1 MNKLLLF
8 ITTIS
13 LFGCSINPFSRN
25 DQNYIYKSPYHYG
38 VINKSLLMSHD
49 GYSWFSKQYDQYQPI
64 EGKLRKLNFSDINI
78 RIFMGT
84 WCHDSKREVPR
95 LIKILDN
102 LKFDHSKLVIV
113 GLNKD
118 KKGYFKDYTKFNILN
133 TPTIIFYRNDQEIGR
148 IIERPKDSLESDI
161 LLIIGDK

>member
-38 VINKSLLMSHD
+38 VINKNLLMSHD
-49 GYSWFSKQYDQYQPI
+49 GYSWFTKQYNQYQPT
-64 EGKLRKLNFSDINI
+64 KNNLNLSDIEI

-102 LKFDHSKLVIV
+102 LKYDYSKLVIV
-113 GLNKD
+113 GLTKD

-133 TPTIIFYRNDQEIGR
+133 TPTLIFYRNDQEIGR
-148 IIERPKDSLESDI
+148 IIEKPKDSLESDMI
-161 LLIIGDK
+161 SIIEGK

>member
-25 DQNYIYKSPYHYG
+25 NQDYIYKNPYHYG
-38 VINKSLLMSHD
+38 VLNKELLLSHD

-64 EGKLRKLNFSDINI
+64 EDKLRKLNFSNINI

-95 LIKILDN
+95 LIKILDK
-102 LKFDHSKLVIV
+102 LKYNHSKLVIV
-113 GLNKD
+113 GLTKD
-118 KKGYFKDYTKFNILN
+118 KKGYFKNYTKYNILN
-133 TPTIIFYRNDQEIGR
+133 TPTIIFYRNNQEIGR
-148 IIERPKDSLESDI
+148 IIEKPKDSLESDI
-161 LLIIGDK
+161 FSIIENK

>member
-1 MNKLLLF
+1 MNKLLFF

-13 LFGCSINPFSRN
+13 LFGCSINPFSKN
-25 DQNYIYKSPYHYG
+25 GQDYIYKEQYHYG
-38 VINKSLLMSHD
+38 VLNKNILMNHD

-64 EGKLRKLNFSDINI
+64 EDKLIKLNFSDIDI

-102 LKFDHSKLVIV
+102 LKYDYSKLIII
-113 GLNKD
+113 GLTKD
-118 KKGYFKDYTKFNILN
+118 KKGYFKDYSKFNILN

-148 IIERPKDSLESDI
+148 IIERPKDSLEYDI
-161 LLIIGDK
+161 FLIIGDK

>member
-1 MNKLLLF
+1 MNKFLLF
-8 ITTIS
+8 ITTIT

-25 DQNYIYKSPYHYG
+25 GQTYIYQKPYHYG
-38 VINKSLLMSHD
+38 IINRELLMSHD
-49 GYSWFSKQYDQYQPI
+49 GYSWFTKQYNQYQPT
-64 EGKLRKLNFSDINI
+64 KNKLNLSDIEI

-102 LKFDHSKLVIV
+102 LKYDYSKLVIV
-113 GLNKD
+113 GLTKD

-133 TPTIIFYRNDQEIGR
+133 TPTLIFYRNDQEIGR
-148 IIERPKDSLESDI
+148 IIEKPKDSLESDMI
-161 LLIIGDK
+161 SIIEGK